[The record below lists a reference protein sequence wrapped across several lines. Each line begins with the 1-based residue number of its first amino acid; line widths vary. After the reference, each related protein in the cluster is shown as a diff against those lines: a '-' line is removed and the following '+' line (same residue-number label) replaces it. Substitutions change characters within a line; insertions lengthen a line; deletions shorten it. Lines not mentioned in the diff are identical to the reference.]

1 MKPFNFNNLLNV
13 PTIFKIIFLFVLI
26 FLFPFIVNAQSI
38 FSQNSDSTG
47 DKYFMAPRPATTI
60 LQSNITHTES
70 GYREDQCIRTGQWIG
85 AISGSAMGL
94 ACIYWRA
101 TGVSGVHG
109 PFWKSL
115 VTGIPSAIIGSYVGA
130 KTTKWITMRI
140 MKGNPKPGRAAL
152 KGAAY
157 GAIDGAI
164 ILTAS
169 MAPLLII
176 GHYTDTIHF
185 NLSDDLIIL
194 KLLGAS
200 AMGGTLY
207 GGMFGATVGA
217 VYGPCISLYMKF

>member
-1 MKPFNFNNLLNV
+1 
-13 PTIFKIIFLFVLI
+13 
-26 FLFPFIVNAQSI
+26 
-38 FSQNSDSTG
+38 
-47 DKYFMAPRPATTI
+47 MAPRPATTI
-60 LQSNITHTES
+60 LQYNITHTDPGS
-70 GYREDQCIRTGQWIG
+70 GEDRCIRTGQWIG
-85 AISGSAMGL
+85 AISGSTMGL

-130 KTTKWITMRI
+130 KTTKWTIRRI

-152 KGAAY
+152 KGAAF

-185 NLSDDLIIL
+185 NMSDDLIIL

-200 AMGGTLY
+200 AMGGYCT
-207 GGMFGATVGA
+207 GE
-217 VYGPCISLYMKF
+217 

>member
-1 MKPFNFNNLLNV
+1 
-13 PTIFKIIFLFVLI
+13 
-26 FLFPFIVNAQSI
+26 
-38 FSQNSDSTG
+38 
-47 DKYFMAPRPATTI
+47 MAPRPATTI
-60 LQSNITHTES
+60 LQYSTANNDHGS
-70 GYREDQCIRTGQWIG
+70 GEDRCIRTGQWIG

-130 KTTKWITMRI
+130 KTTKWTIRRI
-140 MKGNPKPGRAAL
+140 MEGNPKPGRAAL

-169 MAPLLII
+169 MVPLLII

-185 NLSDDLIIL
+185 NMSNDLIIL

-207 GGMFGATVGA
+207 GGMIGATVGA